1 MLYLCVSVC
10 DTYGSERLP
19 AELLHG
25 PRALAGGAGAGV
37 LLGAA
42 AQAAVAL
49 RAATVHGVHQHAVDL
64 LAQLGHVWGHA
75 AHVAAGRG
83 QEHVLIQ
90 RTPGER
96 GATVWTRQ

>member
-1 MLYLCVSVC
+1 MCVSVC

-19 AELLHG
+19 PQLLHG
-25 PRALAGGAGAGV
+25 AGALAGRAGAGV

-49 RAATVHGVHQHAVDL
+49 RAAAVHGVHQHTVDL

-75 AHVAAGRG
+75 AHLTASRG
-83 QEHVLIQ
+83 QEHVLVQ
-90 RTPGER
+90 WAPAQGGGGGTGLGSE
-96 GATVWTRQ
+96 